1 MSNVMEKEETLEVN
15 GKLNQE
21 VQFKEISL
29 ALATPELIELDIVKG
44 KISKYIRLCLDKT
57 FEPRPTLDELDE
69 TCYNYISKIIKIM
82 KNDLINHGKLI
93 HYTYNNYRDN
103 QQHISSYKMSKF
115 YRDYKVD
122 STLRYSMSDYH
133 KHLNDLK
140 YNYRCAHILYSIL
153 RGRCIE
159 NIEQS
164 NNFNRDIDQI
174 KLYEDVVYTFVM
186 IFENLYIKDLVMEHI
201 SDLISNSNEESINEP

>member
-1 MSNVMEKEETLEVN
+1 M
-15 GKLNQE
+15 
-21 VQFKEISL
+21 
-29 ALATPELIELDIVKG
+29 
-44 KISKYIRLCLDKT
+44 
-57 FEPRPTLDELDE
+57 
-69 TCYNYISKIIKIM
+69 
-82 KNDLINHGKLI
+82 
-93 HYTYNNYRDN
+93 
-103 QQHISSYKMSKF
+103 
-115 YRDYKVD
+115 
-122 STLRYSMSDYH
+122 
-133 KHLNDLK
+133 
-140 YNYRCAHILYSIL
+140 YSIL